1 VVEQLDRPNLD
12 DAMAAQRVKPGRLR
26 INDDLAHLDH
36 DANDVARQTKLPM
49 IKTKLRHKRD

>member
-1 VVEQLDRPNLD
+1 
-12 DAMAAQRVKPGRLR
+12 
-26 INDDLAHLDH
+26 LDH